1 MATAADY
8 RAAADRAEAAGDTEA
23 AAGLRAWADKID
35 PPPPKYSFAQIL
47 AAADNAKRGGDIEA
61 ANGLLAYANS
71 LAPTGQKLV
80 PSQAGSPEALLGYS
94 ATLLPTSPQSPKG
107 DTFGDTAGALM
118 EGPLQAAGTFG
129 HALMNRGEG
138 SPSMAAIKADPW
150 LGKLPGPVQS
160 GLGFAGDAAGGALS
174 LLGAGL
180 SGVIGLGTEFVPKQD
195 SAQEQKLGGD
205 LVDMSMFAAPEMSG
219 VSSGAMMTGRAAAP
233 SAGTIP
239 SLGNA
244 TIAPTVAART
254 PAEIG
259 ALAQQAA
266 RGSKQATQALAFE
279 ARSNPEAAAAAERF
293 GVSLPA
299 DVLSD
304 NPSVKA
310 AAGLT
315 RSKVASEAEGLW
327 ARKVAEVRDRADA
340 LIQKIGSGDNIAT
353 VSDSV
358 KSSLQS
364 TRQALDDQASALY
377 GEVDAAVKP
386 STNAVVSNTV
396 SALNKTIE
404 DMGGIEGM
412 TPQERQLYGL
422 VTSDQ
427 RVTYARLQREK
438 SLIGKALARQDSP
451 YSSLDKATLS
461 RLYGALADDQMATVS
476 ATGDAAL
483 AEKLKAA
490 NGFTTQRKAL
500 EEKMVGVFGKDLE
513 GSIAGKVL
521 GAMKSGV
528 AGDVGGFVRIMKV
541 VPEGLRKDVVV
552 SALSNLSKSRRASQP
567 GFGLAEF
574 SKAWGAIRENKP
586 MRSAIGVQI
595 GPDGMQMLD
604 DLNSVATRIQAAD
617 SYVLRTGKA
626 NQAIEDAMNAN
637 GLVRGVLE
645 SSIGKRAAKAASI
658 GAGSLVAGPG
668 GAVAADALTATLMGA
683 KPDMAAK
690 AGKLFASDEFAAA
703 ALEAGKGSISPATA
717 ERLSRSA
724 AFKAWAK
731 EAGIDDA
738 TGWIRSTLS
747 GATPAAA
754 QAANS
759 EQSPYDGLFQRY
771 GQ

>member
-61 ANGLLAYANS
+61 ANGLLSYANS

-239 SLGNA
+239 SLVNA

-254 PAEIG
+254 PAGIG
-259 ALAQQAA
+259 ALVQQAA

-327 ARKVAEVRDRADA
+327 ARKVAEVRDGADA

-364 TRQALDDQASALY
+364 TRQALDDQASALF

-427 RVTYARLQREK
+427 RVTYARLQRW
-438 SLIGKALARQDSP
+438 Q
-451 YSSLDKATLS
+451 TLQGS
-461 RLYGALADDQMATVS
+461 ALADDQMATVS

-500 EEKMVGVFGKDLE
+500 EEKMVGIFGKDLE
-513 GSIAGKVL
+513 GSIAGKVM

-658 GAGSLVAGPG
+658 GAGGFVGGPA

-683 KPDMAAK
+683 KPDMVAK